1 MYPPNADL
9 LSYHEMPL
17 GKCSCPREPVMRQ
30 IPLFKIIHHPL
41 GKLPETEGGFQDR
54 TMRSF
59 GGKRGIGKNSWRRLS
74 GMLPPTA
81 TDSIMKRRFFHLC
94 VCVCV
99 CVCMDEWLLCPW
111 GSPRKNTR
119 ADCHA
124 LLQGI
129 VPTPGR
135 NPGLPHCRQI
145 LHQLSHQ
152 GRRQNHKAY
161 ILNSESRVG
170 EFVNGPG
177 ISKCERLEAMGG
189 SIVSLECLVI

>member
-1 MYPPNADL
+1 
-9 LSYHEMPL
+9 
-17 GKCSCPREPVMRQ
+17 
-30 IPLFKIIHHPL
+30 
-41 GKLPETEGGFQDR
+41 
-54 TMRSF
+54 
-59 GGKRGIGKNSWRRLS
+59 
-74 GMLPPTA
+74 MLPPTA
-81 TDSIMKRRFFHLC
+81 TDSIMKRRFFHLCVC

-145 LHQLSHQ
+145 LHQLSQQ
-152 GRRQNHKAY
+152 GSPR
-161 ILNSESRVG
+161 ILEWVACPFSRGSSRSSHRTGVSCVADSLPAELPGKPMLSQIDSLYLKPYTVFLFFNS
-170 EFVNGPG
+170 
-177 ISKCERLEAMGG
+177 ISTAILEVKSAN
-189 SIVSLECLVI
+189 

>member
-59 GGKRGIGKNSWRRLS
+59 GGKRGIGEELVEKALWNAATNSNRLDHETQVF
-74 GMLPPTA
+74 P
-81 TDSIMKRRFFHLC
+81 FVC

-99 CVCMDEWLLCPW
+99 CVCVY
-111 GSPRKNTR
+111 G
-119 ADCHA
+119 
-124 LLQGI
+124 
-129 VPTPGR
+129 
-135 NPGLPHCRQI
+135 
-145 LHQLSHQ
+145 
-152 GRRQNHKAY
+152 
-161 ILNSESRVG
+161 
-170 EFVNGPG
+170 
-177 ISKCERLEAMGG
+177 
-189 SIVSLECLVI
+189 

>member
-59 GGKRGIGKNSWRRLS
+59 GGKRGIGEELVEKALWNAATNSNRLDHETQVF
-74 GMLPPTA
+74 P
-81 TDSIMKRRFFHLC
+81 FVC

-99 CVCMDEWLLCPW
+99 CVY
-111 GSPRKNTR
+111 G
-119 ADCHA
+119 
-124 LLQGI
+124 
-129 VPTPGR
+129 
-135 NPGLPHCRQI
+135 
-145 LHQLSHQ
+145 
-152 GRRQNHKAY
+152 
-161 ILNSESRVG
+161 
-170 EFVNGPG
+170 
-177 ISKCERLEAMGG
+177 
-189 SIVSLECLVI
+189 